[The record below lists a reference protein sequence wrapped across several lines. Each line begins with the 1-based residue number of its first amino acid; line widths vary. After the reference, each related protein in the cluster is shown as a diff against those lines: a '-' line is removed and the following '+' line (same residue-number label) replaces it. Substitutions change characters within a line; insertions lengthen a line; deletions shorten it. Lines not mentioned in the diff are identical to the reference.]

1 MMPTRTRAGER
12 TPMPSALWRAIP
24 LVVVLI
30 LALAGCNGPSRG
42 THTNP
47 SSASG
52 FNIVVTAS
60 PNVLRAGTTAAGGS
74 TTGGCA
80 IVQVNVFNTNGQLV
94 TGAPVTMTS
103 TLGEFQTTS
112 PGPTV
117 VGFISTTTTAGS
129 AGTTTAQ
136 GVFTSVLCAGTVTGT
151 AIVTAS
157 VENAFATTNI
167 TIF

>member
-12 TPMPSALWRAIP
+12 TAMRSALWRAIP
-24 LVVVLI
+24 LVLVLI
-30 LALAGCNGPSRG
+30 LALAGCSGPTRG
-42 THTNP
+42 DTQP
-47 SSASG
+47 SAASG
-52 FNIVVTAS
+52 LNLMVVAS

-80 IVQVNVFNTNGQLV
+80 IVQANVFNTNGQLV
-94 TGAPVTMTS
+94 TGATVTITS
-103 TLGEFQTTS
+103 TLGQFSS
-112 PGPTV
+112 P
-117 VGFISTTTTAGS
+117 STGS
-129 AGTTTAQ
+129 AVNGPTTAQ
-136 GVFTSVLCAGTVTGT
+136 GLFTAVLCAQTITGT

>member
-12 TPMPSALWRAIP
+12 TPMRSALWRAIP
-24 LVVVLI
+24 LVLVLI
-30 LALAGCNGPSRG
+30 LALAGCSGPTRG
-42 THTNP
+42 DTQP

-52 FNIVVTAS
+52 LNLMVVAS

-74 TTGGCA
+74 ATGGCA
-80 IVQVNVFNTNGQLV
+80 IVQANVFNTNGQLV
-94 TGAPVTMTS
+94 TGATVTITS
-103 TLGEFQTTS
+103 TLGQFSS
-112 PGPTV
+112 P
-117 VGFISTTTTAGS
+117 STGS
-129 AGTTTAQ
+129 AVNGPTTAQ
-136 GVFTSVLCAGTVTGT
+136 GLFTAVLCAQTITGT

>member
-12 TPMPSALWRAIP
+12 TPMRSALWRAIP
-24 LVVVLI
+24 LVLVLI
-30 LALAGCNGPSRG
+30 LALAGCSGPTRG
-42 THTNP
+42 DTQP

-52 FNIVVTAS
+52 LNLMVAAS

-80 IVQVNVFNTNGQLV
+80 IVQANVFNTNGQLV
-94 TGAPVTMTS
+94 TGATVTITS
-103 TLGEFQTTS
+103 TLGQFSS
-112 PGPTV
+112 P
-117 VGFISTTTTAGS
+117 STGS
-129 AGTTTAQ
+129 AVNGPTTAQ
-136 GVFTSVLCAGTVTGT
+136 GLFTAVLCAQTITGT

>member
-12 TPMPSALWRAIP
+12 TPMRSALWRAIP
-24 LVVVLI
+24 LVLVLI
-30 LALAGCNGPSRG
+30 LALAGCSGPTRG
-42 THTNP
+42 DTQP
-47 SSASG
+47 SAASG
-52 FNIVVTAS
+52 LNLMVAAS

-80 IVQVNVFNTNGQLV
+80 IVQANVFNTNGQLV
-94 TGAPVTMTS
+94 TGATVTITS
-103 TLGEFQTTS
+103 TLGQFSS
-112 PGPTV
+112 P
-117 VGFISTTTTAGS
+117 STGS
-129 AGTTTAQ
+129 AVNGPTTAQ
-136 GVFTSVLCAGTVTGT
+136 GLFTAVLCAQTITGT

>member
-12 TPMPSALWRAIP
+12 TPMRSALWRAIP
-24 LVVVLI
+24 LVLVLI
-30 LALAGCNGPSRG
+30 LALAGCSGPTRG
-42 THTNP
+42 DTQP
-47 SSASG
+47 SAASG
-52 FNIVVTAS
+52 LNLMVVAS

-80 IVQVNVFNTNGQLV
+80 IVQANVFNTNGQLV
-94 TGAPVTMTS
+94 TGATVTITS
-103 TLGEFQTTS
+103 TLGQFSS
-112 PGPTV
+112 P
-117 VGFISTTTTAGS
+117 STGS
-129 AGTTTAQ
+129 AVNGPTTAQ
-136 GVFTSVLCAGTVTGT
+136 GLFTAVLCAQTITGT

>member
-24 LVVVLI
+24 LVLVLI
-30 LALAGCNGPSRG
+30 LALAGCSGPTRG
-42 THTNP
+42 DTQP
-47 SSASG
+47 SAASG
-52 FNIVVTAS
+52 LNLMVVAS

-74 TTGGCA
+74 ATGGCA
-80 IVQVNVFNTNGQLV
+80 IVQANVFNTNGQLV
-94 TGAPVTMTS
+94 TGATVTITS
-103 TLGEFQTTS
+103 TLGQFSS
-112 PGPTV
+112 P
-117 VGFISTTTTAGS
+117 STGS
-129 AGTTTAQ
+129 AVNGPTTAQ
-136 GVFTSVLCAGTVTGT
+136 GLFTAVLCAQTITGT

>member
-12 TPMPSALWRAIP
+12 TPMRSALWRAIP
-24 LVVVLI
+24 LVLVLS
-30 LALAGCNGPSRG
+30 LALAGCSGPTRG
-42 THTNP
+42 DTQP

-52 FNIVVTAS
+52 LNLMVAAS

-80 IVQVNVFNTNGQLV
+80 IVQANVFNTNGQLV
-94 TGAPVTMTS
+94 TGATVTITS
-103 TLGEFQTTS
+103 TLGQFSS
-112 PGPTV
+112 P
-117 VGFISTTTTAGS
+117 STGS
-129 AGTTTAQ
+129 AVNGPTTAQ
-136 GVFTSVLCAGTVTGT
+136 GLFTAVLCAQTITGT

>member
-12 TPMPSALWRAIP
+12 TPMRSALWRAIP
-24 LVVVLI
+24 LVLVLI
-30 LALAGCNGPSRG
+30 LALAGCSGPTRG
-42 THTNP
+42 DTQP

-52 FNIVVTAS
+52 LNLMVAAS

-74 TTGGCA
+74 ATGGCA
-80 IVQVNVFNTNGQLV
+80 IVQANVFNTNGQLV
-94 TGAPVTMTS
+94 TGATVTITS
-103 TLGEFQTTS
+103 TLGQFSS
-112 PGPTV
+112 P
-117 VGFISTTTTAGS
+117 STGS
-129 AGTTTAQ
+129 AVNGPTTAQ
-136 GVFTSVLCAGTVTGT
+136 GLFTAVLCAQTITGT

>member
-12 TPMPSALWRAIP
+12 TPMRSALWRAIP
-24 LVVVLI
+24 LVLVLI

-60 PNVLRAGTTAAGGS
+60 PNVLRAGTTSAGTTAAGGS
-74 TTGGCA
+74 ATGGCA
-80 IVQVNVFNTNGQLV
+80 IVQANVFNTNGQLV
-94 TGAPVTMTS
+94 TGATVTITS
-103 TLGEFQTTS
+103 TLGQFSS
-112 PGPTV
+112 P
-117 VGFISTTTTAGS
+117 STGS
-129 AGTTTAQ
+129 AVNGPTTAQ
-136 GVFTSVLCAGTVTGT
+136 GLFTAVLCAQTITGT

>member
-12 TPMPSALWRAIP
+12 TAMRSALWRAIP
-24 LVVVLI
+24 LVLVLI
-30 LALAGCNGPSRG
+30 LALAGCSGPTRG
-42 THTNP
+42 DTQP

-52 FNIVVTAS
+52 LNLMVAAS

-80 IVQVNVFNTNGQLV
+80 IVQAKVFDTNGQLV
-94 TGAPVTMTS
+94 TGATVTMTS
-103 TLGEFQTTS
+103 TLGQFQSS
-112 PGPTV
+112 PGTTF
-117 VGFISTTTTAGS
+117 VGSVS
-129 AGTTTAQ
+129 ATTTAQ
-136 GVFTSVLCAGTVTGT
+136 GVFTAVLCAQAVTGT

-157 VENAFATTNI
+157 VEDAFATTNI

>member
-12 TPMPSALWRAIP
+12 TPMRSALWRAIP
-24 LVVVLI
+24 LVLVLI
-30 LALAGCNGPSRG
+30 LALAGCSGPTRG
-42 THTNP
+42 DTQP
-47 SSASG
+47 SAASG
-52 FNIVVTAS
+52 LNLMVVAS